1 MTTTKLRLA
10 AIAAALVLGAGLA
23 ACSDDDDSS
32 SDTTTEGAAGVP
44 APENR
49 TWCTSVDNLLISSR
63 NTTDTLSVSANLP
76 ELSGALTSL
85 AANAPAD
92 VTTDVQA
99 LAEISNAAVELSS
112 TSPGSTLPEAERQ
125 EAVDAWED
133 MDAWVTE
140 NCGIEVP
147 ELTP

>member
-1 MTTTKLRLA
+1 MTTTKLRFA
-10 AIAAALVLGAGLA
+10 AIAVALVLGAGLA

-32 SDTTTEGAAGVP
+32 SDTTTGASGVP
-44 APENR
+44 TEENR
-49 TWCTSVDNLLISSR
+49 IWCTSVDNLLISSR
-63 NTTDTLSVSANLP
+63 NTTDTLSVSENLP
-76 ELSGALTSL
+76 ELSGAFTSL
-85 AANAPAD
+85 AANAPSD
-92 VTTDVQA
+92 VTTDIQT

-112 TSPGSTLPEAERQ
+112 TSPGSTLPEATRQ
-125 EAVDAWED
+125 EAVDAWES